1 MPLVRAAP
9 IFALVFSSLALAQ
22 TPGLGDTRPAA
33 PSGRD
38 DAPPALGDSKEPRAP
53 QSAPRPSDADRALSR
68 CQDLTDAARDDCLR
82 EERSAAGGESRRAE
96 PPTAPPPQN
105 PR

>member
-1 MPLVRAAP
+1 MPLARAAT
-9 IFALVFSSLALAQ
+9 IFALLFSSLALAQ
-22 TPGLGDTRPAA
+22 TPGLGDTRPVP

-53 QSAPRPSDADRALSR
+53 QSPPRPSDADRALSR
-68 CQDLTDAARDDCLR
+68 CQELPGAPRDDCLR

>member
-1 MPLVRAAP
+1 MPLARAAT
-9 IFALVFSSLALAQ
+9 IFAVLFSSLAFAQ
-22 TPGLGDTRPAA
+22 TPGLGDTRPAP

-38 DAPPALGDSKEPRAP
+38 DVPPALGDSKEPRAP
-53 QSAPRPSDADRALSR
+53 HTAPRAADSDRTLAR
-68 CQDLTDAARDDCLR
+68 CQELIGGAREDCLR
-82 EERSAAGGESRRAE
+82 EERSAAGGETRRAE

>member
-1 MPLVRAAP
+1 MPLARAAA
-9 IFALVFSSLALAQ
+9 IFALVFSSIALAQ
-22 TPGLGDTRPAA
+22 TPGLGDTRPAP

-38 DAPPALGDSKEPRAP
+38 DAPPALGDSKEPRAVEG
-53 QSAPRPSDADRALSR
+53 APRPIESDRTLAR
-68 CQDLTDAARDDCLR
+68 CQELTGAARDDCLR
-82 EERSAAGGESRRAE
+82 EERSAAGGETRRAE

>member
-1 MPLVRAAP
+1 MPLARAAA
-9 IFALVFSSLALAQ
+9 ILALAFSSLALAQ
-22 TPGLGDTRPAA
+22 TPGLGDTRPAP

-38 DAPPALGDSKEPRAP
+38 DAPPALGDSKEPRAAP
-53 QSAPRPSDADRALSR
+53 GAPRPIESDRTLAR
-68 CQDLTDAARDDCLR
+68 CQELTGAARDDCLR
-82 EERSAAGGESRRAE
+82 EERSAAGGETRRAE